1 MVGANLK
8 AETMAM
14 MESRTAVEAEMDAII
29 ARLSRPG
36 GAGLQGNLVDSE
48 GFPRADLDIAAVR
61 ADRQRLSVL
70 RNDHKELTSSI
81 ERNIYILHSGG
92 FTKDS
97 TLPQKPEVE
106 DMRRSQRVG
115 PIATPSGTHNRGL
128 EGPSPMDEDAGHAS
142 VPFAVFDEV
151 TEGSPG
157 ALDGILLGDQ
167 LTKFGSVEGGENVL
181 QHLARESQLNEGSG
195 LNVVVLRRGEPIHLV
210 VTPRRWAGHGLL
222 GCHIQPL

>member
-97 TLPQKPEVE
+97 ALPQKRTGVHYLI
-106 DMRRSQRVG
+106 V
-115 PIATPSGTHNRGL
+115 
-128 EGPSPMDEDAGHAS
+128 
-142 VPFAVFDEV
+142 
-151 TEGSPG
+151 
-157 ALDGILLGDQ
+157 
-167 LTKFGSVEGGENVL
+167 
-181 QHLARESQLNEGSG
+181 
-195 LNVVVLRRGEPIHLV
+195 
-210 VTPRRWAGHGLL
+210 
-222 GCHIQPL
+222 